1 MNMLINGEFVP
12 SSDHS
17 AIDVINP
24 YDGTL
29 VDQVPAA
36 TAFDVNRAV
45 LAAKEAQKSWKKVP
59 VHERAAIVYR
69 FLPAKISTRPPW
81 KSEISSPPGEPSR
94 KRQNISTAPSFLPVR
109 SLDMNGTSF

>member
-24 YDGTL
+24 YDGTV

-69 FLPAKISTRPPW
+69 FLELVEQQKEELAMTLTLES
-81 KSEISSPPGEPSR
+81 G
-94 KRQNISTAPSFLPVR
+94 
-109 SLDMNGTSF
+109 